1 MTREVG
7 VGSVYV
13 GLQGARERGN
23 MCVCVCLCCGEIGK
37 ECLSVCVCFSVFV
50 LYLFVNAHGDT
61 PDLLWQ
67 GLCCSTEE
75 LC

>member
-23 MCVCVCLCCGEIGK
+23 MCVCVFVLRRDRERMFVSVCVFQCVCA
-37 ECLSVCVCFSVFV
+37 LSVCKC
-50 LYLFVNAHGDT
+50 T
-61 PDLLWQ
+61 R
-67 GLCCSTEE
+67 
-75 LC
+75 